1 MKEQVAL
8 AHPKH
13 TRVYPPETLNFA
25 TNVFSSFAGPLYKKF
40 FFFQTNIAADG
51 LSSMQEHV
59 RVCQRDFVC
68 V

>member
-1 MKEQVAL
+1 MKEQVAQS
-8 AHPKH
+8 HPKH

-25 TNVFSSFAGPLYKKF
+25 TNVFSSFAGPLYKKI

-59 RVCQRDFVC
+59 RVCQRDFVG